1 MTVTKAVIEDLL
13 PLYAAGELS
22 EDSRKLV
29 DEYLVGDPGLR
40 ARLKSAVGQAF
51 PAVRVPAT
59 VETAAVGETRRIVR
73 NSNHLW
79 GLSFGLSYLAMA
91 CAFDTRKGLTF
102 LMARDMPALALLF
115 CTFGI
120 FAWFLLMRTKAR
132 LKSTGMAGDWGYGTG
147 MFFASFAVTA
157 PLALTLSPF
166 IGPLAP
172 LVQLGIAFG
181 AVMIL
186 RS

>member
-29 DEYLVGDPGLR
+29 DDYLASDPNLR
-40 ARLKSAVGQAF
+40 ARMKAAVGEAF
-51 PAVRVPAT
+51 PAVRVPAS
-59 VETAAVGETRRIVR
+59 VETSAVGETRRVVR
-73 NSNHLW
+73 NSNNLW

-91 CAFDTRKGLTF
+91 CAFDSKGLIF
-102 LMARDMPALALLF
+102 LMARDLPALALLF
-115 CTFGI
+115 CASGL
-120 FAWFLLMRTKAR
+120 FAWFFLMRTKAR
-132 LKSTGMAGDWGYGTG
+132 LRAMGMTGDWGYGAG
-147 MFFASFAVTA
+147 MFFASFAVSA

-181 AVMIL
+181 TVIIL

>member
-29 DEYLVGDPGLR
+29 DDYLASDPNLR
-40 ARLKSAVGQAF
+40 ARMKAAVGEAF
-51 PAVRVPAT
+51 PAVRVPAS
-59 VETAAVGETRRIVR
+59 VEASAVGETRRVVR
-73 NSNHLW
+73 NSNNLW

-91 CAFDTRKGLTF
+91 CAFDSKGLTF
-102 LMARDMPALALLF
+102 LMARDLPGLALLF
-115 CTFGI
+115 CASGL
-120 FAWFLLMRTKAR
+120 FAWFFLMRTKAR
-132 LKSTGMAGDWGYGTG
+132 LRAMGMTGDSDGAG
-147 MFFASFAVTA
+147 MFFASFAVSA

-181 AVMIL
+181 TVIIL